1 MDIQRRIAQERV
13 QERVP
18 TTCNGGSP
26 PLSRVSPDRALALR
40 QLTILAPASGIEV
53 SAQQTARSDPKFR

>member
-18 TTCNGGSP
+18 TTCNGGY
-26 PLSRVSPDRALALR
+26 LFYRVRAR
-40 QLTILAPASGIEV
+40 I
-53 SAQQTARSDPKFR
+53 AQERVPIRLG